1 MRLALRKSLLACFA
15 ALVVTSVLLMPAT
28 ASAADKDCANF
39 RSQRAAQFFFLRHGG
54 PQEDPDRRSS
64 DHRYAQLREPCAD
77 AGPASYNIGRST
89 HAARSYFCL
98 MERNF
103 TPDEANELLP
113 TVRPLVERMVE
124 AKRALDAA
132 QAEAD
137 DVSTR
142 ISGNGGG
149 LPPAR
154 LAEVDA
160 GVNRRATEL
169 AGALEEIQAL
179 GVVVK
184 DLDTGLVDFPS
195 VRDGRDVLLCWRL
208 GEDEVA
214 FWHGYDDG
222 FAGRRPI

>member
-1 MRLALRKSLLACFA
+1 
-15 ALVVTSVLLMPAT
+15 
-28 ASAADKDCANF
+28 
-39 RSQRAAQFFFLRHGG
+39 
-54 PQEDPDRRSS
+54 
-64 DHRYAQLREPCAD
+64 
-77 AGPASYNIGRST
+77 
-89 HAARSYFCL
+89 
-98 MERNF
+98 MERIF
-103 TPDEANELLP
+103 TPDEANELLW

-160 GVNRRATEL
+160 GVSRRATEL
-169 AGALEEIQAL
+169 ARVLEEIQAL

-222 FAGRRPI
+222 YAGRRPI

>member
-1 MRLALRKSLLACFA
+1 
-15 ALVVTSVLLMPAT
+15 
-28 ASAADKDCANF
+28 
-39 RSQRAAQFFFLRHGG
+39 
-54 PQEDPDRRSS
+54 
-64 DHRYAQLREPCAD
+64 
-77 AGPASYNIGRST
+77 
-89 HAARSYFCL
+89 
-98 MERNF
+98 MEVNF
-103 TPDEANELLP
+103 TPDEANQLLP

-137 DVSTR
+137 DVSAR

-160 GVNRRATEL
+160 GVSRRATEL
-169 AGALEEIQAL
+169 ARLLEEIQAL

-195 VRDGRDVLLCWRL
+195 VREGRDVLLCWQL
-208 GEDEVA
+208 GEDEIA

-222 FAGRRPI
+222 YAGRRPI

>member
-1 MRLALRKSLLACFA
+1 
-15 ALVVTSVLLMPAT
+15 V
-28 ASAADKDCANF
+28 
-39 RSQRAAQFFFLRHGG
+39 
-54 PQEDPDRRSS
+54 
-64 DHRYAQLREPCAD
+64 
-77 AGPASYNIGRST
+77 
-89 HAARSYFCL
+89 
-98 MERNF
+98 ERNF

-113 TVRPLVERMVE
+113 EVRTLVERMVE

-137 DVSTR
+137 EVATR

-154 LAEVDA
+154 LAEVSA

-169 AGALEEIQAL
+169 AGILEEIQEL
-179 GVVVK
+179 GVLVK

-222 FAGRRPI
+222 FAGRRPL